1 MSGLDSFLARV
12 VEQIVNP
19 LILLLSAVALVVFA
33 WGVFELIWNADDEKN
48 REQGRRAVL
57 WGIIGFVIIF
67 GAYGIINIALRTFN
81 IPVGS
86 QKTPDVRNALPTTL
100 NPPT

>member
-1 MSGLDSFLARV
+1 MTVLSDFLAKV

-33 WGVFELIWNADDEKN
+33 WGLFKLVRDAGDDKG
-48 REQGRRAVL
+48 REQGRRAIL

-67 GAYGIINIALRTFN
+67 GTYGIINLAMATFDITPN
-81 IPVGS
+81 D
-86 QKTPDVRNALPTTL
+86 KTRVQDVI
-100 NPPT
+100 NPS

>member
-1 MSGLDSFLARV
+1 MMSLNSFLGKV

-33 WGVFELIWNADDEKN
+33 WGVFEFVYRAGDDKG
-48 REQGRRAVL
+48 RETGRKAIF

-67 GAYGIINIALRTFN
+67 GAYGIINLAMDTFN
-81 IPVGS
+81 LTPSGKSTIQEVIRGS
-86 QKTPDVRNALPTTL
+86 
-100 NPPT
+100 